1 MVKSAKYL
9 IFAQNTPN
17 FAHEKE
23 ISPSCG
29 IIKNNKKA
37 AFCRR
42 QSGHTV
48 ILMVGGVSVRPIKL
62 EKAEWRGI

>member
-1 MVKSAKYL
+1 MVKSAKYP

-17 FAHEKE
+17 FAHKNKTR
-23 ISPSCG
+23 PSCG

-48 ILMVGGVSVRPIKL
+48 ILMVEG
-62 EKAEWRGI
+62 

>member
-48 ILMVGGVSVRPIKL
+48 ILMVGGGKCKTNKIGK
-62 EKAEWRGI
+62 G